1 MKSLLVVD
9 DSPDDVELLRIA
21 LDDHH
26 IANNVDVVCD
36 GVEAIEWLGDESHP
50 LPAVVLLDLNL
61 PRLGGIEV
69 LRRIRADA
77 RTAHLPVVVLT
88 SSREERDLIESYELG
103 VNSYVRKPVQFG
115 EFTDA
120 VRHLGIYWLLLN
132 ELPPAGA
139 GGGPN
144 A

>member
-9 DSPDDVELLRIA
+9 DSLDDIELLRIA

-26 IANNVDVVCD
+26 IANNVDVVRD

-61 PRLGGIEV
+61 PRLGGIDV
-69 LRRIRADA
+69 LRKIRADA

-139 GGGPN
+139 GGVPN